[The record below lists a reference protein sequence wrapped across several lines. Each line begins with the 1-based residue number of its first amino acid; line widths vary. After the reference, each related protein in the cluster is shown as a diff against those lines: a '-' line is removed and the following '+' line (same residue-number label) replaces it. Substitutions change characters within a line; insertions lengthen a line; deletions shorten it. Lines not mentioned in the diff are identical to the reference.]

1 MNKLFPE
8 LNIIGLKLIED
19 FITES
24 EETELIK
31 NINNQS
37 WLNDLT
43 RRVQHYGYRYDYKCR
58 KVTDLGGKNNFPD
71 WLINLNNKIYKELSF
86 DYNSC
91 IINEYKSNQGI
102 TKHIDANCFTDN
114 ILTLSLHEDD
124 EIEFQRGNI
133 KELIQLKRRTCLI
146 LSGEARYKWT
156 HCIKNKIRKNFRVS
170 ITFRNI
176 LK

>member
-8 LNIIGLKLIED
+8 LNIIGLKLIEN

-24 EETELIK
+24 EESELIK
-31 NINNQS
+31 NINNHT

-58 KVTDLGGKNNFPD
+58 KVTNLGGKNNFPN
-71 WLINLNNKIYKELSF
+71 WLSDLNNKVYKELSF

-102 TKHIDANCFTDN
+102 TKHIDASCFADN
-114 ILTLSLHEDD
+114 ILTLSLNEND
-124 EIEFQRGNI
+124 EIEFQKNNT
-133 KELIQLKRRTCLI
+133 KETIFLKRRTCLI
-146 LSGEARYKWT
+146 LSDEARYKWT
-156 HCIKNKIRKNFRVS
+156 HCIKNRIRINPRIS
-170 ITFRNI
+170 ITFRNTI
-176 LK
+176 K